1 MKTMSKAVSLLALAV
16 ALTLSGSHVFAK
28 GGGGAGHPTQVK
40 TSGTSAAPSPVV
52 GGGQKYHRGCA
63 YNPTAPQCRPG
74 HTQPTCKGP
83 HMGPNGVMIQC
94 D

>member
-1 MKTMSKAVSLLALAV
+1 MKAMSKAVSLLAVAA
-16 ALTLSGSHVFAK
+16 ALTLGGSLVLAK

-40 TSGTSAAPSPVV
+40 TSGTSATPSPKARPTYSCSKNPVP
-52 GGGQKYHRGCA
+52 GCRNYA
-63 YNPTAPQCRPG
+63 PG
-74 HTQPTCKGP
+74 HTQPTCRGG